1 MSPSWI
7 VRSPASWCG
16 LAPLGPEPTTVKST
30 CEWPCAM
37 SSAARSAATSFSV
50 RPAKRTLDELLEA
63 RVGGRARRGEPLE
76 LVGVLDR
83 RAASAAPSVIET

>member
-30 CEWPCAM
+30 CEWPCLR

-50 RPAKRTLDELLEA
+50 RPENCTCTISSSD
-63 RVGGRARRGEPLE
+63 
-76 LVGVLDR
+76 
-83 RAASAAPSVIET
+83 ASAAAPAAARRSISSASLTARSIGSAEVIDT

>member
-30 CEWPCAM
+30 CEWPCLR

-50 RPAKRTLDELLEA
+50 RPANRTWTISSKR
-63 RVGGRARRGEPLE
+63 RVGGGARGGQALD
-76 LVGVLDR
+76 LVAR
-83 RAASAAPSVIET
+83 P